1 MAEFIKATKCS
12 PNQDDVA
19 VKIQLSMAIVSL
31 IGTGSTAVVMV
42 ISRSVRRREIFIHF
56 QISLADA
63 LASIGI
69 IVSSLL
75 WNQQKHPQ
83 VQGYYVSVELAK
95 TFYSATFGLI
105 VSFALNVLSLLK
117 KSRPLYYAVLA
128 ANIMSWI
135 LAMLYFALAV
145 YDLEKALK
153 SGSNG
158 ECCIS
163 VLYHHQNG
171 CYELNWLKKTYVLYF
186 LAAILTTF
194 VALVII
200 YGSIYKHVKRRSF
213 ESVTPTTEERMEIT
227 HTMYRSILNCSAFA
241 LCWLPYFISELLEK
255 HACFRTECPSYLQV
269 LKIICFSS
277 QGLVNS
283 IVYGW
288 SRTTFR
294 KLRLSDA
301 QLSSSL
307 VFFTRYNRSNYNYM
321 AISDTE
327 LESSCEHIK

>member
-1 MAEFIKATKCS
+1 MVS
-12 PNQDDVA
+12 
-19 VKIQLSMAIVSL
+19 QLELVFYRC
-31 IGTGSTAVVMV
+31 TCT
-42 ISRSVRRREIFIHF
+42 
-56 QISLADA
+56 
-63 LASIGI
+63 
-69 IVSSLL
+69 SLL
-75 WNQQKHPQ
+75 CLCSYKTDQKLQRKNELSRAYFPGSFQ
-83 VQGYYVSVELAK
+83 VNGHQFSEIILRHKRDGRIHQSHKVFSKPGGCCGKNSAVHGYSK
-95 TFYSATFGLI
+95 TFYLATFGLI

-171 CYELNWLKKTYVLYF
+171 CYEELNWLKKTYVLYF

-255 HACFRTECPSYLQV
+255 HACCRTECPSYLQV